1 MALVYIIITILVIL
15 LLWMIYKIDT
25 LQAAVIQLVYIQ
37 NQQKEIITQLTN
49 SNKHHGDILLQHVR
63 ILQAIL
69 KNTQEA
75 PPILNFDIVGQA

>member
-75 PPILNFDIVGQA
+75 II